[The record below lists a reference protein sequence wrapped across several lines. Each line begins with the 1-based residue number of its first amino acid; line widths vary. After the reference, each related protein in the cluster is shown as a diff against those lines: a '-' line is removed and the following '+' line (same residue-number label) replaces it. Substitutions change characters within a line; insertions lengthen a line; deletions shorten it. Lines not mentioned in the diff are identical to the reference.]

1 MKDKVKPKAKM
12 HSLGQDGENVIVAS
26 KRKTPS
32 PLAID
37 TSTTNTRKRL
47 RKSPPSATSLHKTS
61 TPTPTDSTSI
71 VFSLPTP
78 ATPQTP
84 SKPTPSATSKL
95 SARKQ
100 RTIHDPI
107 NISIYALRK
116 QGLDWNEI
124 ATQTNTKCNLTGTDA
139 ELSGMACYSRFF
151 RNGPLIARERDEE
164 FRKEW
169 YLHMRGPVAVVGGG
183 NEADVDDGEETESGE
198 DEIEAV
204 VLSAV
209 EKARSEF
216 WDKVTAAV
224 NEQLSG
230 RTLTV
235 EEVKVLR
242 RRLEDR
248 EE

>member
-1 MKDKVKPKAKM
+1 
-12 HSLGQDGENVIVAS
+12 
-26 KRKTPS
+26 
-32 PLAID
+32 
-37 TSTTNTRKRL
+37 
-47 RKSPPSATSLHKTS
+47 
-61 TPTPTDSTSI
+61 
-71 VFSLPTP
+71 
-78 ATPQTP
+78 
-84 SKPTPSATSKL
+84 
-95 SARKQ
+95 
-100 RTIHDPI
+100 
-107 NISIYALRK
+107 
-116 QGLDWNEI
+116 
-124 ATQTNTKCNLTGTDA
+124 
-139 ELSGMACYSRFF
+139 
-151 RNGPLIARERDEE
+151 
-164 FRKEW
+164 
-169 YLHMRGPVAVVGGG
+169 MRGPVAVVGGG